1 MLYSRVCLSFNFP
14 YLRREAYLGPTDQ
27 PWHQRQTVVNV
38 GAVPKEVET
47 SPLGKWLF
55 IAQINVSGRGTN
67 EQEKGTKTNC
77 KNIWTHTLYDV
88 HKMLTM

>member
-1 MLYSRVCLSFNFP
+1 MLVLPINPGTSATWRSMLELS
-14 YLRREAYLGPTDQ
+14 Q
-27 PWHQRQTVVNV
+27 
-38 GAVPKEVET
+38 KKVET
-47 SPLGKWLF
+47 SPLGKCLF
-55 IAQINVSGRGTN
+55 ITQINVSGRGTN